1 MANRKISDFSPL
13 TTASGTVSWDL
24 DTHQV
29 IRIELT
35 SNVTNFNI
43 QNLDLT
49 RIGFDYKVVI
59 IHKGGDLVFPA
70 NVKFPDGAA
79 PALTLVNNKIDTF
92 SFMVESF
99 DGVTPYLYCVGYA
112 LNM

>member
-99 DGVTPYLYCVGYA
+99 DGVTPYLYCVDYA
-112 LNM
+112 LSM